1 MSGRI
6 AGIVRVG
13 ITVAAIGGTPLV
25 AMAAEPCVGKE
36 PPADAQVFGGRCTI
50 VGREKVSDNRFA
62 VFAMC
67 DNDRIFKTELVHL
80 QNDKWLLERSA
91 ENISV
96 IEKK

>member
-6 AGIVRVG
+6 AGILRVG
-13 ITVAAIGGTPLV
+13 LTVAAMGGAPVV
-25 AMAAEPCVGKE
+25 AAAAEPYVGKE
-36 PPADAQVFGGRCTI
+36 PPADAQLFGGRCTI

-62 VFAMC
+62 LFAMC

-91 ENISV
+91 ENVSL